1 MLSIDVYVVHAF
13 SKDGEGGNAAGVVL
27 HADALTELEM
37 KQIAKKVGYSETA
50 FVSQSHHADVRV
62 RFFTPE
68 EEVDLCGHATIATFH
83 VLKEQGLLG
92 SGRFTQETRAGV
104 LEVEIRNDLTIMMQQ
119 RLPEFLPVTNHQEI
133 ADSLKVPL
141 EVLDDRF
148 PILIGFTGLRDILIP
163 IKSLTELL
171 SIQPDFEKVKE
182 ISRQSDV
189 VGYHLFTLE
198 TMEDG
203 IAHTRNFAP
212 LYGIDEESATGTSN
226 GALACYLFEQSL
238 VLKKSSTLV
247 MEQGY
252 GMKLP
257 SEILVELT
265 VAGEEISHVTVG
277 GKATTLSVQH
287 LDF

>member
-1 MLSIDVYVVHAF
+1 MTLIDVYVVHAF
-13 SKDGEGGNAAGVVL
+13 SKDREGGNAAGVVL
-27 HADALTELEM
+27 HADTLTESEM
-37 KQIAKKVGYSETA
+37 RHIAKKVGFSETA
-50 FVSQSHHADVRV
+50 FVSQSHRADVRV

-104 LEVEIRNDLTIMMQQ
+104 LEVDILDDLTIMMQQ
-119 RLPEFLPVTNHQEI
+119 RLPEFFSVTDHQEI
-133 ADSLKVPL
+133 ADSLKIPL

-148 PILIGFTGLRDILIP
+148 PIHIGFTGLRDILIP
-163 IKSLTELL
+163 IKSLTQLL

-182 ISRQSDV
+182 ISQRYDV

-198 TMEDG
+198 TMGDA

-226 GALACYLFEQSL
+226 GALACYLFQQQIISRN
-238 VLKKSSTLV
+238 VSKLV

-252 GMKLP
+252 VMELP
-257 SEILVELT
+257 SEVVVELT
-265 VAGEEISHVTVG
+265 AVEEISHLTVG
-277 GKATTLSVQH
+277 GKATTLSVQQ
-287 LDF
+287 LNL

>member
-13 SKDGEGGNAAGVVL
+13 SKDGKGGNAAGVVL
-27 HADALTELEM
+27 HADTLTESEM
-37 KQIAKKVGYSETA
+37 KHIAKKVGFSETA
-50 FVSQSHHADVRV
+50 FVSQSHRADVRV

-83 VLKEQGLLG
+83 VLKEQNLVG

-119 RLPEFLPVTNHQEI
+119 RRPEFFPVTDHQEI
-133 ADSLKVPL
+133 TDSLKIPL
-141 EVLDDRF
+141 EALDDRF
-148 PILIGFTGLRDILIP
+148 PIHIGFTGLRDILIP

-171 SIQPDFEKVKE
+171 SIQPNFEKVKD
-182 ISRQSDV
+182 ISQRYDV

-198 TMEDG
+198 TMGDA
-203 IAHTRNFAP
+203 IVHTRNFAP

-226 GALACYLFEQSL
+226 GALACYLFEQQIVS
-238 VLKKSSTLV
+238 KSVSRLF

-252 GMKLP
+252 GMGLQ
-257 SEILVELT
+257 SEVVVELI
-265 VAGEEISHVTVG
+265 AEGAEISRVTVG

-287 LDF
+287 LNL